1 MARLTKMDQMLLS
14 EAYGVQ
20 LLEEKIGNMT
30 LAQLNN
36 NLQYMTLS
44 EAVYVDEVIEE
55 FFAGLKN
62 LAGVAGQGLK
72 AAGTSAL
79 NSVKDAAKNTA
90 GAIGG
95 VARGVGAAAGQL
107 GKNTKEMYNTAEVTK
122 ASQQAVLKAAES
134 ANQLLKLVTD
144 AQNNGLITAQKA
156 VNDMTLAEIMDELK
170 TATQSAQTFQGA
182 ANKQGFTGGVG
193 QAYNKARNAAPAPAQ
208 AGAPA
213 PAGAPATA

>member
-30 LAQLNN
+30 IPQLNN
-36 NLQYMTLS
+36 KLQYMTLS
-44 EAVYVDEVIEE
+44 EAVYVDGVIEE
-55 FFAGLKN
+55 LFAGLRN
-62 LAGVAGQGLK
+62 LAGVAGKGLK
-72 AAGTSAL
+72 AAGQNIADKT
-79 NSVKDAAKNTA
+79 KAAAGTA
-90 GAIGG
+90 ANAIGG
-95 VARGVGAAAGQL
+95 VASGVKAAAGQIAD
-107 GKNTKEMYNTAEVTK
+107 NTKEMYNTAEVTK
-122 ASQQAVLKAAES
+122 ASQQAVLKASES

-144 AQNNGLITAQKA
+144 AQNNGLIAAQKP

-170 TATQSAQTFQGA
+170 TAIQSAQTFQGA

-193 QAYNKARNAAPAPAQ
+193 QAFNKARTAATAPAQ

-213 PAGAPATA
+213 QAAAPATA

>member
-30 LAQLNN
+30 LNQLNN

-55 FFAGLKN
+55 LFAGLKN
-62 LAGVAGQGLK
+62 LAGMAGKGLKSAGQAIANK
-72 AAGTSAL
+72 AGNAANAL
-79 NSVKDAAKNTA
+79 
-90 GAIGG
+90 GG
-95 VARGVGAAAGQL
+95 VASGVKAAAGQIAN
-107 GKNTKEMYNTAEVTK
+107 NTKEMYNSAEVTK
-122 ASQQAVLKAAES
+122 ASQQAVLKASES

-144 AQNNGLITAQKA
+144 AQNNGLIAAQKA
-156 VNDMTLAEIMDELK
+156 VNDMTLAEIMEELK

-193 QAYNKARNAAPAPAQ
+193 QAFNKARTAATAPAQ

-213 PAGAPATA
+213 QAAAPATA

>member
-30 LAQLNN
+30 LTQLNN

-55 FFAGLKN
+55 LFAGLKN
-62 LAGVAGQGLK
+62 LAGIAGQGLK
-72 AAGTSAL
+72 S
-79 NSVKDAAKNTA
+79 AAKNAA

-107 GKNTKEMYNTAEVTK
+107 AKNTKDMYNTAEVTK

-193 QAYNKARNAAPAPAQ
+193 QAFNNARNAPAQ